1 MKIHRLVSLSSGI
14 DILRLD
20 KTVASPGTIASGL
33 TPYAVD
39 ASGFDVKD
47 NAASY
52 PPWIPSMVIT
62 GLECAFALWEAL

>member
-1 MKIHRLVSLSSGI
+1 M
-14 DILRLD
+14 LRLD

-52 PPWIPSMVIT
+52 PPW
-62 GLECAFALWEAL
+62 EALVFQAILCDVFEMWCMAVLACLSCGQRSN

>member
-1 MKIHRLVSLSSGI
+1 M
-14 DILRLD
+14 LRLD

-52 PPWIPSMVIT
+52 PAMDTRHGRHWSRV
-62 GLECAFALWEAL
+62 